1 MTQATDGD
9 WVPTTDTF
17 ASRLILTRHKMG
29 WNAKEAALACGI
41 SQASW
46 RSWEVFGVLP
56 RDLAGVCNKI
66 HEGTGVNAVWLMTGI
81 QVGPPPGDGG
91 GPAVVRHQGLEP
103 RTRWLSENPSSRDG
117 LVLLPTG

>member
-1 MTQATDGD
+1 MTQATDED

-41 SQASW
+41 LQATW
-46 RSWEVFGVLP
+46 REWETFGRLP

-66 HEGTGVNAVWLMTGI
+66 HNRTGVNAIWLMTGVN
-81 QVGPPPGDGG
+81 VGPVDG
-91 GPAVVRHQGLEP
+91 GPASVRHQGLEP
-103 RTRWLSENPSSRDG
+103 RTRWFG
-117 LVLLPTG
+117 VLRAVETLAPTG